1 MKIRILFAGLILTSC
16 LVPLQAQ
23 LAMGKWRTHFAYN
36 SVNQIAQSE
45 HKVFA
50 ISAGALFSVDKKD
63 QDIELYSKLNGLSDN
78 NISRIE
84 YDSEN
89 KQLLIVYNNGNIDL
103 LSSSGVIN
111 IPDLYNKQM
120 STSKTINQI
129 MINDDKAYL
138 SCDFGIL
145 VLNMNKHEVADT
157 YYIGDNGSDV
167 KVLNTAIQG
176 SYLYAISSNTIYK
189 SLLSEPNLANY
200 EFWSTLSGLP
210 GNGEFKKIASF
221 GGKLVLMRGNK
232 LYAQNEN
239 QIWSPLF
246 SEISVSDFFVLNN
259 NKMIITDNGTT
270 SYLVDEALN
279 LTPFE
284 NMGLMPDAEFD
295 SERNLYW
302 FAGKSEGV
310 VSYNTETWE
319 VNSYKPGGPIVNIPW
334 EMTFSQQKLFVV
346 QGGRWATQDNKPGY
360 VMIYENNTWTN
371 LDPTIIKNKT
381 GYDALDFMNIAVD
394 PLDDKHF
401 FVTSYGTGLYEF
413 KNDAFVNW
421 YNHLNS
427 TLETVIANNPYRFIR
442 LDGAIFDQD
451 GNLFLANI
459 GVNAAIKVL
468 LKDGTWTQLTYP
480 EAAKPTLGRILI
492 SNQNPNQKWVPS
504 VRYSPG
510 ILIFDDNGTITDQ
523 SDDQSVFKSSFVF
536 PETENGQTVLI
547 SETPAYVYTI
557 VQDKSGTVW
566 VGTDLGPFLFYNTSK
581 IFDPDYTCSRVKIP
595 RNDDTGLADYLLKD
609 EKIKA
614 IAIDGA
620 NRKWLGT
627 ETSGVYLMSE
637 NGQETIQHFTVSN
650 SPLLSND
657 ILSIAISPVTG
668 EVFFGTGNGL
678 VSYQSNAVDG
688 GDTFNNVHAYPNPVR
703 ENFTGVITITGLIK
717 DTQVKITDLNGN
729 LICQTVSNGGIA
741 TWDGKDVRGRKVS
754 TGIYLAICVNEDGTQ
769 STITKIMVIN

>member
-16 LVPLQAQ
+16 LVTLQAQ

-78 NISRIE
+78 NISKIE

-270 SYLVDEALN
+270 SYLVDEVLN
-279 LTPFE
+279 LTPIE

-310 VSYNTETWE
+310 VSYNIETSE

-346 QGGRWATQDNKPGY
+346 QGGRWATQDDKPGY

-421 YNHLNS
+421 YNYLNS
-427 TLETVIANNPYRFIR
+427 TIQTIVSGNPYRYMR
-442 LDGAIFDQD
+442 LDGAIFDKD
-451 GNLFLANI
+451 GNLFLSNTN
-459 GVNAAIKVL
+459 VNAAIKVL

-480 EAAKPTLGRILI
+480 DAAKPTLGRILI

-504 VRYSPG
+504 VRYRPG

-581 IFDPDYTCSRVKIP
+581 IFDPDYTCTRVKIP

-668 EVFFGTGNGL
+668 EVFSEQGMDLCHTKATLLMG
-678 VSYQSNAVDG
+678 A
-688 GDTFNNVHAYPNPVR
+688 TH
-703 ENFTGVITITGLIK
+703 LIMFML
-717 DTQVKITDLNGN
+717 TRIPFVKILR
-729 LICQTVSNGGIA
+729 V
-741 TWDGKDVRGRKVS
+741 
-754 TGIYLAICVNEDGTQ
+754 
-769 STITKIMVIN
+769 